1 MVEQR
6 YETAFKLYP
15 YARSTDQDA
24 SAPVRHP
31 VVIVGGGPIG
41 MGLALDLGLK
51 DIPVVVL
58 DDHEGVG
65 AGSRAICFAKRT
77 LEIADRLGCGQP
89 MVDKGVV
96 WNVGKVFRDE
106 RQIYDFNLL
115 PEEGHHRP
123 AFINLQQ
130 PYFERFLVD
139 RIREAQA
146 AGAPIDIRGRNR
158 VAEIDPRDNGA
169 DLTVE
174 TPEGPISFLPTGW
187 SPPTAPARQCGR

>member
-15 YARSTDQDA
+15 YERSADQDA
-24 SAPVRHP
+24 AAPVRHP

-51 DIPVVVL
+51 EIPVVVL

-65 AGSRAICFAKRT
+65 KGSRAICFAKRT
-77 LEIADRLGCGQP
+77 LEIADRLGCGDP

-96 WNVGKVFRDE
+96 WNIGKVFRDE
-106 RQIYDFNLL
+106 RQIFDFNLL
-115 PEEGHHRP
+115 PEEGHNRP

-130 PYFERFLVD
+130 PYFEHFIVD
-139 RIREAQA
+139 RIREAQD
-146 AGAPIDIRGRNR
+146 AGAPIEIRGRNR
-158 VAEIDPRDNGA
+158 VAEVTPHDTGV
-169 DLTVE
+169 DLMVK
-174 TPEGPISFLPTGW
+174 TPEGAYKLSADWL
-187 SPPTAPARQCGR
+187 